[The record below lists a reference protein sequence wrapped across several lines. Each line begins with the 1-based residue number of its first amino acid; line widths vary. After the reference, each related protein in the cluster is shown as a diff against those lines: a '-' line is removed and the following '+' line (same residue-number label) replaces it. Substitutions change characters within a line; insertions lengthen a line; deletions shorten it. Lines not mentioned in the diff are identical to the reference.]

1 MSPRPSL
8 HLPVPLALC
17 AALLTVSAGC
27 SFAFVDGP
35 PANHRKLPFFS
46 CTSSNTLPIVDLVV
60 GGALAASSAGMFDG
74 SNTTTENTT
83 AIAVAVGEAALFA
96 ASAVYGFSK
105 TSACKEA
112 NAELMARL
120 PPTPTYQPGYHPQQQ
135 PAYDPW
141 LYPAPNAFAA
151 PSQPPAAMPPPYAPP
166 PGTPPPAA
174 VPPAASPPGAA
185 PAKKEPTT
193 DTETPRPAP
202 TKP

>member
-1 MSPRPSL
+1 LS
-8 HLPVPLALC
+8 VPLALC
-17 AALLTVSAGC
+17 AALLTVSGGC

-60 GGALAASSAGMFDG
+60 GGALAASSAGMLDD
-74 SNTTTENTT
+74 SNSGTENTT

-120 PPTPTYQPGYHPQQQ
+120 PPTPSYHPGFAPGHHSPPQ

-141 LYPAPNAFAA
+141 LYPAPNSFAA
-151 PSQPPAAMPPPYAPP
+151 PPQPPTAMPPPYAPP
-166 PGTPPPAA
+166 PGAPPPAVA
-174 VPPAASPPGAA
+174 PAPKPPAADAETPRSA
-185 PAKKEPTT
+185 PAKP
-193 DTETPRPAP
+193 
-202 TKP
+202 